1 MPCEFLE
8 MFFVLISAVVTWAYT
23 GEYTPKNYQA
33 VHLRYMHL
41 LYMSYLNLKK
51 KIIKPQEC
59 RKIFASWIDSPS
71 SFKYQSAFSWFQLT
85 GGSRT
90 TRQGIWW
97 GRKRSPKWKE
107 GYQSYQLKSLLWTK
121 TSQFLAWEMKKRIE
135 MCHERKRQ
143 CWMWQSWGELQELS
157 NPCSTSESRCS

>member
-1 MPCEFLE
+1 MGIYRW
-8 MFFVLISAVVTWAYT
+8 VYT
-23 GEYTPKNYQA
+23 QKLSSCTLKIYASFIYVIPQF
-33 VHLRYMHL
+33 
-41 LYMSYLNLKK
+41 KK

-71 SFKYQSAFSWFQLT
+71 SFKYQSGFSWFQLT

-157 NPCSTSESRCS
+157 NPCSTSESRWS